1 MITPFVTALNL
12 EFDPMSSTTRRGF
25 LQQTGALAASTVLFG
40 CRAAPKA
47 QPASE
52 PGELGFESAVD
63 LVGMLKSKQVGS
75 EELTRYF
82 IDRIEKYDETLN
94 AVVVRDFDRALDAA
108 RAADTALARGEV
120 LGSLHGLPMTIKE
133 AYDVA
138 GLPTTW
144 GRPSA
149 TQNVAQADAVVVER
163 LKSAGAHFL
172 GKTNNPLDLADFQS
186 YNDVYGTTNN
196 PWDLTRTPGGSS
208 GGSAVALASGMT
220 GLESGSDIGG
230 SIRNPAH
237 FCGVYGHKP
246 TWSTVPSRGH
256 QPPGVPAIPQEPDLA
271 VVGPLARSAEDLA
284 LAMEIIA
291 GPDVLTAPGWRLEL
305 PEPRMTTLAGLR
317 VALWPDDPASP
328 VDRVIAD
335 RVANLG
341 DRLAGLGARVSATAR
356 PAFTGEASHAVY
368 MPILIGVM
376 SGPQGDLRYGE
387 WMELNGRRGFFRT
400 QWRQFFR
407 EWDVLICPTMA
418 TTAFLQDQ
426 SPIGARTVPVNGELR
441 PYFEQTFWASIATL
455 SYLPSTVFPTG
466 LSERGLPIGLQ
477 AIGAEFEDYT
487 TIEFARLVA
496 QEIGGFQPPPGYSD

>member
-1 MITPFVTALNL
+1 
-12 EFDPMSSTTRRGF
+12 MSSTTRRSF

-40 CRAAPKA
+40 CRGTPET
-47 QPASE
+47 QIASA
-52 PGELGFESAVD
+52 PGELGFKSAVD

-82 IDRIEKYDETLN
+82 IDRIETYDETLN
-94 AVVVRDFDRALDAA
+94 AVVVRDFDRALEAA
-108 RAADTALARGEV
+108 KAADASIVDGET
-120 LGSLHGLPMTIKE
+120 LGVLHGLPMTIKE

-144 GRPSA
+144 GNPNAAR
-149 TQNVAQADAVVVER
+149 NIAQADAVVVDR
-163 LKSAGAHFL
+163 FKSAGAHFL

-256 QPPGVPAIPQEPDLA
+256 QPPGVPAVPQDPDLA

-284 LAMEIIA
+284 LAMEIIT

-305 PEPRMTTLAGLR
+305 PAPRMTTLDGLR
-317 VALWPDDPASP
+317 VALWPDDPAAP
-328 VDRVIAD
+328 VDRAISD
-335 RVANLG
+335 RVADLG
-341 DRLAGLGARVSATAR
+341 DRLASLGATVSDTAR

-368 MPILIGVM
+368 MPILTGVM
-376 SGPQGDLRYGE
+376 SGLQGDLKYGE
-387 WMELNGRRGFFRT
+387 WMELNGQRGFFRT
-400 QWRQFFR
+400 QWQQFFR
-407 EWDVLICPTMA
+407 EWDVLICPTTA

-426 SPIGARTVPVNGELR
+426 SPIGARTVLVNGEPR
-441 PYFEQTFWASIATL
+441 PYFEQVFWAGIATL

-466 LSERGLPIGLQ
+466 LSDQGLPIGLQ
-477 AIGAEFEDYT
+477 AIGAEFDDRT
-487 TIEFARLVA
+487 TIEFAGLVA
-496 QEIGGFQPPPGYSD
+496 KEIGGFQPPPGYSD